1 MFIKDNGLME
11 IDMGLGFRLIHN
23 GLKKKENG
31 KMESLS
37 IE

>member
-1 MFIKDNGLME
+1 
-11 IDMGLGFRLIHN
+11 MGLGFKLIRK

-37 IE
+37 IEQIEYILINI